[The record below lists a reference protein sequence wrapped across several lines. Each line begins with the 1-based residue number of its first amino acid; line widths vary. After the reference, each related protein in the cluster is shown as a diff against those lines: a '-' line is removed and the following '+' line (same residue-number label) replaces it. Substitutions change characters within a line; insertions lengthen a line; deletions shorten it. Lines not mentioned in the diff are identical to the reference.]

1 MFCHLLT
8 SDLKKRESNT
18 NSGDPNNQTDQQ
30 PDLTEIMPQ
39 MRAVEQVSF
48 SSIDPSLVATGTFD
62 LQMMGLLPVE
72 NGGFAL

>member
-18 NSGDPNNQTDQQ
+18 NSGDPNNPTGQQ
-30 PDLTEIMPQ
+30 PDLTEIMPH

-48 SSIDPSLVATGTFD
+48 PSIDPSLVATGTFD